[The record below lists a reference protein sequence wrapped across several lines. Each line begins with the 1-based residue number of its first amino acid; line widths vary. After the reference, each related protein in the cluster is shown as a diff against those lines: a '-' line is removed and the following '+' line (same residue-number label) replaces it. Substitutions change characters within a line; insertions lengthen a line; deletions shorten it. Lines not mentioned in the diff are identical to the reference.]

1 MKSISIKGARTHNL
15 KNIDVDIPRN
25 KLVVITGLSGSGKS
39 SLAFDTLYAEGQRRY
54 VESLSAYARQFLS
67 MMEKP
72 DVDQIEGLSPAISIE
87 QKSAS
92 HNPRSTVGTVT
103 EIYDYLRLLYSRVG
117 TPKCPD
123 HDIELKAKSISEIT
137 DQICSFEEGK
147 KIMIIAPI
155 VRGKKGEHLAVYE
168 DLRQE
173 GFVRAKVNEKIYS
186 LDEFPELEK
195 NKKHNI
201 SAVVDRLVVKSN
213 EEFRQRV
220 AESVETAS
228 NFSDGIIEI
237 DFMDG
242 KNESILFSTN
252 FSCPECGYS
261 IPELEPRMFSFN
273 SPFGACDKCDGL
285 GVIQFIDP
293 SKLIPDED
301 VSINNG
307 AIKGWTR
314 RNRFYFYQ
322 LKCLANHYN
331 FSLSEKWK
339 NLDKEI
345 KKIILW
351 GSEDVIDFSKR
362 WRSGSRLVR
371 KHKFEG
377 VITNTQRRFRD
388 TDSEYMRNE
397 LSKLLSD
404 KNLMHAMALEIKKNW
419 PERKVLYLSA
429 EKFMYQFIK
438 ALRFKDTMSFKQQ
451 FRSVDVLMVDD
462 IQFIAGKDST
472 QEEFFHTFNTLI
484 DHNHQVVISAD
495 RSPVDL
501 DGIEERIRSRLGW
514 GLVTDIHASDYE
526 LRLGVLQTKAKKHV
540 EDNPEIII
548 KDNILE
554 FLAQRIDSNIRV
566 LEGALNRVI
575 AYSSFV
581 NKPLTIEMAQEVL
594 KDLIR
599 ASQRKIT
606 IDDIQRKVAD
616 YYNIR
621 LSDLLSARRSR
632 TIARPRQVAMYLSKI
647 LTTRSLPEIGR
658 KFGGRDHTTVIH
670 AVKRIESLQD
680 SDNAIQEEVEVL
692 SRALEN

>member
-1 MKSISIKGARTHNL
+1 MSEKNSKTVDIKSSWDRTLSVLRAELGEATFRSWFKHIEFGELTEKKLVLYVPTKFMKDWIHTHYSDRILTIL
-15 KNIDVDIPRN
+15 KNDNIPVSSIFFELQKFKTTKDPLN
-25 KLVVITGLSGSGKS
+25 NNLEKTTTSSKPSIHTKYSSDESGDHNSMLGATLDPNLSFDNFVVGGSNE
-39 SLAFDTLYAEGQRRY
+39 L
-54 VESLSAYARQFLS
+54 AYAAAKR
-67 MMEKP
+67 
-72 DVDQIEGLSPAISIE
+72 I
-87 QKSAS
+87 
-92 HNPRSTVGTVT
+92 T
-103 EIYDYLRLLYSRVG
+103 EVERV
-117 TPKCPD
+117 
-123 HDIELKAKSISEIT
+123 
-137 DQICSFEEGK
+137 
-147 KIMIIAPI
+147 
-155 VRGKKGEHLAVYE
+155 
-168 DLRQE
+168 
-173 GFVRAKVNEKIYS
+173 
-186 LDEFPELEK
+186 
-195 NKKHNI
+195 
-201 SAVVDRLVVKSN
+201 
-213 EEFRQRV
+213 
-220 AESVETAS
+220 
-228 NFSDGIIEI
+228 
-237 DFMDG
+237 
-242 KNESILFSTN
+242 
-252 FSCPECGYS
+252 
-261 IPELEPRMFSFN
+261 SFN
-273 SPFGACDKCDGL
+273 PLFLYGGVGL
-285 GVIQFIDP
+285 G
-293 SKLIPDED
+293 K
-301 VSINNG
+301 
-307 AIKGWTR
+307 TR
-314 RNRFYFYQ
+314 
-322 LKCLANHYN
+322 
-331 FSLSEKWK
+331 
-339 NLDKEI
+339 
-345 KKIILW
+345 
-351 GSEDVIDFSKR
+351 
-362 WRSGSRLVR
+362 
-371 KHKFEG
+371 
-377 VITNTQRRFRD
+377 
-388 TDSEYMRNE
+388 
-397 LSKLLSD
+397 
-404 KNLMHAMALEIKKNW
+404 LMHAMALEIKKNW

-599 ASQRKIT
+599 ASQRRIT

>member
-1 MKSISIKGARTHNL
+1 MSEKSSKT
-15 KNIDVDIPRN
+15 VDI
-25 KLVVITGLSGSGKS
+25 KS
-39 SLAFDTLYAEGQRRY
+39 SWDRALSVLRAELGEATFR
-54 VESLSAYARQFLS
+54 SWF
-67 MMEKP
+67 KH
-72 DVDQIEGLSPAISIE
+72 IE
-87 QKSAS
+87 
-92 HNPRSTVGTVT
+92 
-103 EIYDYLRLLYSRVG
+103 
-117 TPKCPD
+117 
-123 HDIELKAKSISEIT
+123 
-137 DQICSFEEGK
+137 F
-147 KIMIIAPI
+147 
-155 VRGKKGEHLAVYE
+155 GE
-168 DLRQE
+168 
-173 GFVRAKVNEKIYS
+173 
-186 LDEFPELEK
+186 
-195 NKKHNI
+195 
-201 SAVVDRLVVKSN
+201 
-213 EEFRQRV
+213 
-220 AESVETAS
+220 
-228 NFSDGIIEI
+228 
-237 DFMDG
+237 
-242 KNESILFSTN
+242 
-252 FSCPECGYS
+252 
-261 IPELEPRMFSFN
+261 
-273 SPFGACDKCDGL
+273 
-285 GVIQFIDP
+285 
-293 SKLIPDED
+293 
-301 VSINNG
+301 
-307 AIKGWTR
+307 
-314 RNRFYFYQ
+314 
-322 LKCLANHYN
+322 
-331 FSLSEKWK
+331 LSEKKLVLYVPTKFMRDWIHTHYSDRMLAILK
-339 NLDKEI
+339 NDNI
-345 KKIILW
+345 PVSSIIFELQKFKVSKD
-351 GSEDVIDFSKR
+351 SEDSSTQKTTKYLKPAVSSKFVTDENGDHN
-362 WRSGSRLVR
+362 SMLGAPLDPNLSFENFVVGGS
-371 KHKFEG
+371 
-377 VITNTQRRFRD
+377 
-388 TDSEYMRNE
+388 NE
-397 LSKLLSD
+397 LAYAAAKRITEVENVSFNPLFLYGGVGLGKTH
-404 KNLMHAMALEIKKNW
+404 LMHAMALEIKKNW

-526 LRLGVLQTKAKKHV
+526 LRLGVLQTKAKKHI

-581 NKPLTIEMAQEVL
+581 KKPLTIEMAQDVL

-599 ASQRKIT
+599 ASQRRIT

-632 TIARPRQVAMYLSKI
+632 TIARPRQVAMYLSKL

-680 SDNAIQEEVEVL
+680 SDSTIQEEVDIL
-692 SRALEN
+692 SRALES

>member
-1 MKSISIKGARTHNL
+1 VSEKNSKTVDIKSSWDRTLSVLRAELGEATFRSWFKHIEFGELTEKKLVLYVPTKFMKDWIHTHYSDRILTIL
-15 KNIDVDIPRN
+15 KNDNIPVSSIFFELQN
-25 KLVVITGLSGSGKS
+25 FKTTKEPLNNNLEKTTTSSKPSIHTKYSSDESGDHNSMLGAPLDPNLSFDNFVVGGSNE
-39 SLAFDTLYAEGQRRY
+39 L
-54 VESLSAYARQFLS
+54 AYAAAKR
-67 MMEKP
+67 
-72 DVDQIEGLSPAISIE
+72 I
-87 QKSAS
+87 
-92 HNPRSTVGTVT
+92 T
-103 EIYDYLRLLYSRVG
+103 EVERV
-117 TPKCPD
+117 
-123 HDIELKAKSISEIT
+123 
-137 DQICSFEEGK
+137 
-147 KIMIIAPI
+147 
-155 VRGKKGEHLAVYE
+155 
-168 DLRQE
+168 
-173 GFVRAKVNEKIYS
+173 
-186 LDEFPELEK
+186 
-195 NKKHNI
+195 
-201 SAVVDRLVVKSN
+201 
-213 EEFRQRV
+213 
-220 AESVETAS
+220 
-228 NFSDGIIEI
+228 
-237 DFMDG
+237 
-242 KNESILFSTN
+242 
-252 FSCPECGYS
+252 
-261 IPELEPRMFSFN
+261 SFN
-273 SPFGACDKCDGL
+273 PLFLYGGVGL
-285 GVIQFIDP
+285 G
-293 SKLIPDED
+293 K
-301 VSINNG
+301 
-307 AIKGWTR
+307 T
-314 RNRFYFYQ
+314 
-322 LKCLANHYN
+322 H
-331 FSLSEKWK
+331 
-339 NLDKEI
+339 
-345 KKIILW
+345 
-351 GSEDVIDFSKR
+351 
-362 WRSGSRLVR
+362 
-371 KHKFEG
+371 
-377 VITNTQRRFRD
+377 
-388 TDSEYMRNE
+388 
-397 LSKLLSD
+397 
-404 KNLMHAMALEIKKNW
+404 LMHAMALEIKKNW

-599 ASQRKIT
+599 ASQRRIT

>member
-1 MKSISIKGARTHNL
+1 MSEKNSKTVDIKSSWDRTLSVLRAELGEATFRSWFKHIEFGELTEKKLVLYVPTKFMKDWIHTHYSDRILTIL
-15 KNIDVDIPRN
+15 KNDNIPVSSIFYELQKFKTTKEPLN
-25 KLVVITGLSGSGKS
+25 NNLEKTTTSSKPSIHTKYSSDESGDHNSMLGAPLDPNLSFDNFVVGGSNE
-39 SLAFDTLYAEGQRRY
+39 L
-54 VESLSAYARQFLS
+54 AYAAAKR
-67 MMEKP
+67 
-72 DVDQIEGLSPAISIE
+72 I
-87 QKSAS
+87 
-92 HNPRSTVGTVT
+92 T
-103 EIYDYLRLLYSRVG
+103 EVERV
-117 TPKCPD
+117 
-123 HDIELKAKSISEIT
+123 
-137 DQICSFEEGK
+137 
-147 KIMIIAPI
+147 
-155 VRGKKGEHLAVYE
+155 
-168 DLRQE
+168 
-173 GFVRAKVNEKIYS
+173 
-186 LDEFPELEK
+186 
-195 NKKHNI
+195 
-201 SAVVDRLVVKSN
+201 
-213 EEFRQRV
+213 
-220 AESVETAS
+220 
-228 NFSDGIIEI
+228 
-237 DFMDG
+237 
-242 KNESILFSTN
+242 
-252 FSCPECGYS
+252 
-261 IPELEPRMFSFN
+261 SFN
-273 SPFGACDKCDGL
+273 PLFLYGGVGL
-285 GVIQFIDP
+285 G
-293 SKLIPDED
+293 K
-301 VSINNG
+301 
-307 AIKGWTR
+307 T
-314 RNRFYFYQ
+314 
-322 LKCLANHYN
+322 H
-331 FSLSEKWK
+331 
-339 NLDKEI
+339 
-345 KKIILW
+345 
-351 GSEDVIDFSKR
+351 
-362 WRSGSRLVR
+362 
-371 KHKFEG
+371 
-377 VITNTQRRFRD
+377 
-388 TDSEYMRNE
+388 
-397 LSKLLSD
+397 
-404 KNLMHAMALEIKKNW
+404 LMHAMALEIKKNW

-599 ASQRKIT
+599 ASQRRIT

>member
-1 MKSISIKGARTHNL
+1 MSEKNSKTVDIKSSWDRTLSVLRAELGEATFRSWFKHIEFGELTEKKLVLYVPTKFMKDWIHTHYSDRILTIL
-15 KNIDVDIPRN
+15 KNDNIPVSSIFFELQKFKTIKEPLN
-25 KLVVITGLSGSGKS
+25 NNLEKTTTSSKPSIHTKYSSDESGDHNSMLGAPLDPNLSFDNFVVGGSNE
-39 SLAFDTLYAEGQRRY
+39 L
-54 VESLSAYARQFLS
+54 AYAAAKR
-67 MMEKP
+67 
-72 DVDQIEGLSPAISIE
+72 I
-87 QKSAS
+87 
-92 HNPRSTVGTVT
+92 T
-103 EIYDYLRLLYSRVG
+103 EVERV
-117 TPKCPD
+117 
-123 HDIELKAKSISEIT
+123 
-137 DQICSFEEGK
+137 
-147 KIMIIAPI
+147 
-155 VRGKKGEHLAVYE
+155 
-168 DLRQE
+168 
-173 GFVRAKVNEKIYS
+173 
-186 LDEFPELEK
+186 
-195 NKKHNI
+195 
-201 SAVVDRLVVKSN
+201 
-213 EEFRQRV
+213 
-220 AESVETAS
+220 
-228 NFSDGIIEI
+228 
-237 DFMDG
+237 
-242 KNESILFSTN
+242 
-252 FSCPECGYS
+252 
-261 IPELEPRMFSFN
+261 SFN
-273 SPFGACDKCDGL
+273 PLFLYGGVGL
-285 GVIQFIDP
+285 G
-293 SKLIPDED
+293 K
-301 VSINNG
+301 
-307 AIKGWTR
+307 T
-314 RNRFYFYQ
+314 
-322 LKCLANHYN
+322 H
-331 FSLSEKWK
+331 
-339 NLDKEI
+339 
-345 KKIILW
+345 
-351 GSEDVIDFSKR
+351 
-362 WRSGSRLVR
+362 
-371 KHKFEG
+371 
-377 VITNTQRRFRD
+377 
-388 TDSEYMRNE
+388 
-397 LSKLLSD
+397 
-404 KNLMHAMALEIKKNW
+404 LMHAMALEIKKNW

-462 IQFIAGKDST
+462 IQVIAGKDST

-599 ASQRKIT
+599 ASQRRIT

>member
-1 MKSISIKGARTHNL
+1 MSEKNSKTVDIKSSWDRTLSVLRAELGEATFRSWFKHIEFGELTEKKLVLYVPTKFMKDWIHTHYSDRILTIL
-15 KNIDVDIPRN
+15 KNDNIP
-25 KLVVITGLSGSGKS
+25 VS
-39 SLAFDTLYAEGQRRY
+39 SIFFELQKFKTTK
-54 VESLSAYARQFLS
+54 ESLNNNLEKTTTSSKPSIHTKYSSDESGDHNSMLGAPLDPNLSFDNFVVGGSNELAYAAAKR
-67 MMEKP
+67 
-72 DVDQIEGLSPAISIE
+72 I
-87 QKSAS
+87 
-92 HNPRSTVGTVT
+92 T
-103 EIYDYLRLLYSRVG
+103 EVERV
-117 TPKCPD
+117 
-123 HDIELKAKSISEIT
+123 
-137 DQICSFEEGK
+137 
-147 KIMIIAPI
+147 
-155 VRGKKGEHLAVYE
+155 
-168 DLRQE
+168 
-173 GFVRAKVNEKIYS
+173 
-186 LDEFPELEK
+186 
-195 NKKHNI
+195 
-201 SAVVDRLVVKSN
+201 
-213 EEFRQRV
+213 
-220 AESVETAS
+220 
-228 NFSDGIIEI
+228 
-237 DFMDG
+237 
-242 KNESILFSTN
+242 
-252 FSCPECGYS
+252 
-261 IPELEPRMFSFN
+261 SFN
-273 SPFGACDKCDGL
+273 PLFLYGGVGL
-285 GVIQFIDP
+285 G
-293 SKLIPDED
+293 K
-301 VSINNG
+301 
-307 AIKGWTR
+307 T
-314 RNRFYFYQ
+314 
-322 LKCLANHYN
+322 H
-331 FSLSEKWK
+331 
-339 NLDKEI
+339 
-345 KKIILW
+345 
-351 GSEDVIDFSKR
+351 
-362 WRSGSRLVR
+362 
-371 KHKFEG
+371 
-377 VITNTQRRFRD
+377 
-388 TDSEYMRNE
+388 
-397 LSKLLSD
+397 
-404 KNLMHAMALEIKKNW
+404 LMHAMALEIKKNW

>member
-1 MKSISIKGARTHNL
+1 MSEKNSKTVDIKSSWDRTLSVLRAELGEATFRSWFKHIEFGELTEKKLVLYVPTKFMKDWIHTHYSDRILTIL
-15 KNIDVDIPRN
+15 KNDNIPVSSIFFELQKFKTTKEPLN
-25 KLVVITGLSGSGKS
+25 NNLEKTTTSSKPSIHTKYSSDESGDHNSMLGAPLDSNLSFDNFVVGGSNE
-39 SLAFDTLYAEGQRRY
+39 L
-54 VESLSAYARQFLS
+54 AYAAAKR
-67 MMEKP
+67 
-72 DVDQIEGLSPAISIE
+72 I
-87 QKSAS
+87 
-92 HNPRSTVGTVT
+92 T
-103 EIYDYLRLLYSRVG
+103 EVERV
-117 TPKCPD
+117 
-123 HDIELKAKSISEIT
+123 
-137 DQICSFEEGK
+137 
-147 KIMIIAPI
+147 
-155 VRGKKGEHLAVYE
+155 
-168 DLRQE
+168 
-173 GFVRAKVNEKIYS
+173 
-186 LDEFPELEK
+186 
-195 NKKHNI
+195 
-201 SAVVDRLVVKSN
+201 
-213 EEFRQRV
+213 
-220 AESVETAS
+220 
-228 NFSDGIIEI
+228 
-237 DFMDG
+237 
-242 KNESILFSTN
+242 
-252 FSCPECGYS
+252 
-261 IPELEPRMFSFN
+261 SFN
-273 SPFGACDKCDGL
+273 PLFLYGGVGL
-285 GVIQFIDP
+285 G
-293 SKLIPDED
+293 K
-301 VSINNG
+301 
-307 AIKGWTR
+307 T
-314 RNRFYFYQ
+314 
-322 LKCLANHYN
+322 H
-331 FSLSEKWK
+331 
-339 NLDKEI
+339 
-345 KKIILW
+345 
-351 GSEDVIDFSKR
+351 
-362 WRSGSRLVR
+362 
-371 KHKFEG
+371 
-377 VITNTQRRFRD
+377 
-388 TDSEYMRNE
+388 
-397 LSKLLSD
+397 
-404 KNLMHAMALEIKKNW
+404 LMHAMALEIKKNW

-526 LRLGVLQTKAKKHV
+526 LRLGVLQTKAKKHI

>member
-1 MKSISIKGARTHNL
+1 MSEKNSKTVDIKSSWDRTLSVLRAELGEATFRSWFKHIEFGELTEKKLVLYVPTKFMKDWIHTHYSDRILTIL
-15 KNIDVDIPRN
+15 KNDNIPVSSIFFELQKFKTTKEPPN
-25 KLVVITGLSGSGKS
+25 NNIEKTTTSSKPSIHTKYSSDESGDHNSMLGAPLDPNLSFDNFVVGGSNE
-39 SLAFDTLYAEGQRRY
+39 L
-54 VESLSAYARQFLS
+54 AYAAAKR
-67 MMEKP
+67 
-72 DVDQIEGLSPAISIE
+72 I
-87 QKSAS
+87 
-92 HNPRSTVGTVT
+92 T
-103 EIYDYLRLLYSRVG
+103 EVERV
-117 TPKCPD
+117 
-123 HDIELKAKSISEIT
+123 
-137 DQICSFEEGK
+137 
-147 KIMIIAPI
+147 
-155 VRGKKGEHLAVYE
+155 
-168 DLRQE
+168 
-173 GFVRAKVNEKIYS
+173 
-186 LDEFPELEK
+186 
-195 NKKHNI
+195 
-201 SAVVDRLVVKSN
+201 
-213 EEFRQRV
+213 
-220 AESVETAS
+220 
-228 NFSDGIIEI
+228 
-237 DFMDG
+237 
-242 KNESILFSTN
+242 
-252 FSCPECGYS
+252 
-261 IPELEPRMFSFN
+261 SFN
-273 SPFGACDKCDGL
+273 PLFLYGGVGL
-285 GVIQFIDP
+285 G
-293 SKLIPDED
+293 K
-301 VSINNG
+301 
-307 AIKGWTR
+307 T
-314 RNRFYFYQ
+314 
-322 LKCLANHYN
+322 H
-331 FSLSEKWK
+331 
-339 NLDKEI
+339 
-345 KKIILW
+345 
-351 GSEDVIDFSKR
+351 
-362 WRSGSRLVR
+362 
-371 KHKFEG
+371 
-377 VITNTQRRFRD
+377 
-388 TDSEYMRNE
+388 
-397 LSKLLSD
+397 
-404 KNLMHAMALEIKKNW
+404 LMHAMALEIKKNW

-526 LRLGVLQTKAKKHV
+526 LRLGVLQTKAKKHI

-599 ASQRKIT
+599 ASQRRIT

>member
-1 MKSISIKGARTHNL
+1 MSEKNSKTVDIKSSWDRTLSVLRAELGEATFRSWFKHIEFGELTEKKLVLYVPTKCMKYWIHTHYSDRILTIL
-15 KNIDVDIPRN
+15 KNDNIPVSSIFFELQKFKTTKEPLN
-25 KLVVITGLSGSGKS
+25 NNLEKTTTSSKPSIHTKYSSDESGDHNSMLGAPLDPNLSFDNFVVGGSNE
-39 SLAFDTLYAEGQRRY
+39 L
-54 VESLSAYARQFLS
+54 AYAAAKR
-67 MMEKP
+67 
-72 DVDQIEGLSPAISIE
+72 I
-87 QKSAS
+87 
-92 HNPRSTVGTVT
+92 T
-103 EIYDYLRLLYSRVG
+103 EVERV
-117 TPKCPD
+117 
-123 HDIELKAKSISEIT
+123 
-137 DQICSFEEGK
+137 
-147 KIMIIAPI
+147 
-155 VRGKKGEHLAVYE
+155 
-168 DLRQE
+168 
-173 GFVRAKVNEKIYS
+173 
-186 LDEFPELEK
+186 
-195 NKKHNI
+195 
-201 SAVVDRLVVKSN
+201 
-213 EEFRQRV
+213 
-220 AESVETAS
+220 
-228 NFSDGIIEI
+228 
-237 DFMDG
+237 
-242 KNESILFSTN
+242 
-252 FSCPECGYS
+252 
-261 IPELEPRMFSFN
+261 SFN
-273 SPFGACDKCDGL
+273 PLFLYGGVGL
-285 GVIQFIDP
+285 G
-293 SKLIPDED
+293 K
-301 VSINNG
+301 
-307 AIKGWTR
+307 T
-314 RNRFYFYQ
+314 
-322 LKCLANHYN
+322 H
-331 FSLSEKWK
+331 
-339 NLDKEI
+339 
-345 KKIILW
+345 
-351 GSEDVIDFSKR
+351 
-362 WRSGSRLVR
+362 
-371 KHKFEG
+371 
-377 VITNTQRRFRD
+377 
-388 TDSEYMRNE
+388 
-397 LSKLLSD
+397 
-404 KNLMHAMALEIKKNW
+404 LMHAMALEIKKNW

>member
-1 MKSISIKGARTHNL
+1 MSEKNSKTVDIKSSWDRTLSVLRAELGEATFRSWFKHIEFGELTEKKLVLYVPTKFMKDWIHTHYSDRILTIL
-15 KNIDVDIPRN
+15 KNDNIPVSSIFYELQKFKTTKEPLN
-25 KLVVITGLSGSGKS
+25 NNLEKTTTSSKPSIHTKYSSDESGDHNSMLGAPLDPNLSFDNFVVGGSNE
-39 SLAFDTLYAEGQRRY
+39 L
-54 VESLSAYARQFLS
+54 AYAAAKR
-67 MMEKP
+67 
-72 DVDQIEGLSPAISIE
+72 I
-87 QKSAS
+87 
-92 HNPRSTVGTVT
+92 T
-103 EIYDYLRLLYSRVG
+103 EVERV
-117 TPKCPD
+117 
-123 HDIELKAKSISEIT
+123 
-137 DQICSFEEGK
+137 
-147 KIMIIAPI
+147 
-155 VRGKKGEHLAVYE
+155 
-168 DLRQE
+168 
-173 GFVRAKVNEKIYS
+173 
-186 LDEFPELEK
+186 
-195 NKKHNI
+195 
-201 SAVVDRLVVKSN
+201 
-213 EEFRQRV
+213 
-220 AESVETAS
+220 
-228 NFSDGIIEI
+228 
-237 DFMDG
+237 
-242 KNESILFSTN
+242 
-252 FSCPECGYS
+252 
-261 IPELEPRMFSFN
+261 SFN
-273 SPFGACDKCDGL
+273 PLFLYGGVGL
-285 GVIQFIDP
+285 G
-293 SKLIPDED
+293 K
-301 VSINNG
+301 
-307 AIKGWTR
+307 T
-314 RNRFYFYQ
+314 
-322 LKCLANHYN
+322 H
-331 FSLSEKWK
+331 
-339 NLDKEI
+339 
-345 KKIILW
+345 
-351 GSEDVIDFSKR
+351 
-362 WRSGSRLVR
+362 
-371 KHKFEG
+371 
-377 VITNTQRRFRD
+377 
-388 TDSEYMRNE
+388 
-397 LSKLLSD
+397 
-404 KNLMHAMALEIKKNW
+404 LMHAMALEIKKNW

-462 IQFIAGKDST
+462 IQVIAGKDST

-599 ASQRKIT
+599 ASQRRIT

>member
-1 MKSISIKGARTHNL
+1 MSEKNSKTVDIKSSWDRTLSVLRAELGEATFRSWFKHIEFGELTEKKLVLYVPTKFMKDWIHTHYSDRILTIL
-15 KNIDVDIPRN
+15 KNDNIPVSSTFFELQKFKTTKEPLN
-25 KLVVITGLSGSGKS
+25 NNLEKTTTSSKPSIHTKYSSDESGDHNSMLGAPLDPNLSFDNFVVGGSNE
-39 SLAFDTLYAEGQRRY
+39 L
-54 VESLSAYARQFLS
+54 AYAAAKR
-67 MMEKP
+67 
-72 DVDQIEGLSPAISIE
+72 I
-87 QKSAS
+87 
-92 HNPRSTVGTVT
+92 T
-103 EIYDYLRLLYSRVG
+103 EVERV
-117 TPKCPD
+117 
-123 HDIELKAKSISEIT
+123 
-137 DQICSFEEGK
+137 
-147 KIMIIAPI
+147 
-155 VRGKKGEHLAVYE
+155 
-168 DLRQE
+168 
-173 GFVRAKVNEKIYS
+173 
-186 LDEFPELEK
+186 
-195 NKKHNI
+195 
-201 SAVVDRLVVKSN
+201 
-213 EEFRQRV
+213 
-220 AESVETAS
+220 
-228 NFSDGIIEI
+228 
-237 DFMDG
+237 
-242 KNESILFSTN
+242 
-252 FSCPECGYS
+252 
-261 IPELEPRMFSFN
+261 SFN
-273 SPFGACDKCDGL
+273 PLFLYGGVGL
-285 GVIQFIDP
+285 G
-293 SKLIPDED
+293 K
-301 VSINNG
+301 
-307 AIKGWTR
+307 T
-314 RNRFYFYQ
+314 
-322 LKCLANHYN
+322 H
-331 FSLSEKWK
+331 
-339 NLDKEI
+339 
-345 KKIILW
+345 
-351 GSEDVIDFSKR
+351 
-362 WRSGSRLVR
+362 
-371 KHKFEG
+371 
-377 VITNTQRRFRD
+377 
-388 TDSEYMRNE
+388 
-397 LSKLLSD
+397 
-404 KNLMHAMALEIKKNW
+404 LMHAMALEIKKNW

>member
-1 MKSISIKGARTHNL
+1 MKDWIHTHYSDRILAIL
-15 KNIDVDIPRN
+15 KNDNIPVSSIIFELQKFN
-25 KLVVITGLSGSGKS
+25 VSKDSEDSNAQKTAKNSKPAASSKFVTNENGDHNSMLGAPLDPNLSFENFVVGGSNE
-39 SLAFDTLYAEGQRRY
+39 L
-54 VESLSAYARQFLS
+54 AYAAAKR
-67 MMEKP
+67 
-72 DVDQIEGLSPAISIE
+72 I
-87 QKSAS
+87 
-92 HNPRSTVGTVT
+92 T
-103 EIYDYLRLLYSRVG
+103 E
-117 TPKCPD
+117 
-123 HDIELKAKSISEIT
+123 
-137 DQICSFEEGK
+137 
-147 KIMIIAPI
+147 
-155 VRGKKGEHLAVYE
+155 
-168 DLRQE
+168 
-173 GFVRAKVNEKIYS
+173 
-186 LDEFPELEK
+186 
-195 NKKHNI
+195 
-201 SAVVDRLVVKSN
+201 
-213 EEFRQRV
+213 
-220 AESVETAS
+220 VE
-228 NFSDGIIEI
+228 NV
-237 DFMDG
+237 
-242 KNESILFSTN
+242 
-252 FSCPECGYS
+252 
-261 IPELEPRMFSFN
+261 SFN
-273 SPFGACDKCDGL
+273 PLFLYGGVGL
-285 GVIQFIDP
+285 G
-293 SKLIPDED
+293 K
-301 VSINNG
+301 
-307 AIKGWTR
+307 T
-314 RNRFYFYQ
+314 
-322 LKCLANHYN
+322 H
-331 FSLSEKWK
+331 
-339 NLDKEI
+339 
-345 KKIILW
+345 
-351 GSEDVIDFSKR
+351 
-362 WRSGSRLVR
+362 
-371 KHKFEG
+371 
-377 VITNTQRRFRD
+377 
-388 TDSEYMRNE
+388 
-397 LSKLLSD
+397 
-404 KNLMHAMALEIKKNW
+404 LMHAMALEIKKNW

-526 LRLGVLQTKAKKHV
+526 LRLGVLQTKAKKHI

-581 NKPLTIEMAQEVL
+581 KKPLTIEMAQEVL

-599 ASQRKIT
+599 ASQRRIT

-632 TIARPRQVAMYLSKI
+632 TIARPRQVAMYLSKL

-680 SDNAIQEEVEVL
+680 SDAAIQEEVDIL
-692 SRALEN
+692 SRALES

>member
-1 MKSISIKGARTHNL
+1 MSEKNSKTVDIKSSWDRTLSVLRAELGEATFRSWFKHIEFGELTEKKLVLYVPTKFMKDWIHTHYSDRILTIL
-15 KNIDVDIPRN
+15 KNDNIPISSIFFELQKFKTTKEPLN
-25 KLVVITGLSGSGKS
+25 NNLEKTTTSSKPSIHTKYSSDESGDHNSMLGAPLDPNLSFDNFVVGGSNE
-39 SLAFDTLYAEGQRRY
+39 L
-54 VESLSAYARQFLS
+54 AYAAAKR
-67 MMEKP
+67 
-72 DVDQIEGLSPAISIE
+72 I
-87 QKSAS
+87 
-92 HNPRSTVGTVT
+92 T
-103 EIYDYLRLLYSRVG
+103 EVERV
-117 TPKCPD
+117 
-123 HDIELKAKSISEIT
+123 
-137 DQICSFEEGK
+137 
-147 KIMIIAPI
+147 
-155 VRGKKGEHLAVYE
+155 
-168 DLRQE
+168 
-173 GFVRAKVNEKIYS
+173 
-186 LDEFPELEK
+186 
-195 NKKHNI
+195 
-201 SAVVDRLVVKSN
+201 
-213 EEFRQRV
+213 
-220 AESVETAS
+220 
-228 NFSDGIIEI
+228 
-237 DFMDG
+237 
-242 KNESILFSTN
+242 
-252 FSCPECGYS
+252 
-261 IPELEPRMFSFN
+261 SFN
-273 SPFGACDKCDGL
+273 PLFLYGGVGL
-285 GVIQFIDP
+285 G
-293 SKLIPDED
+293 K
-301 VSINNG
+301 
-307 AIKGWTR
+307 T
-314 RNRFYFYQ
+314 
-322 LKCLANHYN
+322 H
-331 FSLSEKWK
+331 
-339 NLDKEI
+339 
-345 KKIILW
+345 
-351 GSEDVIDFSKR
+351 
-362 WRSGSRLVR
+362 
-371 KHKFEG
+371 
-377 VITNTQRRFRD
+377 
-388 TDSEYMRNE
+388 
-397 LSKLLSD
+397 
-404 KNLMHAMALEIKKNW
+404 LMHAMALEIKRNW

>member
-1 MKSISIKGARTHNL
+1 MSEKNSKTVDIKSSWDRTLSVLRAELGEATFRSWFKHIEFGELTEKKLILYVPTKFMKDWIHTHYSDRILTIL
-15 KNIDVDIPRN
+15 KNDNIPVSSIFFELQKFKTTKEPLN
-25 KLVVITGLSGSGKS
+25 NNLEKTTTSSKPSIHTKYSSDESGDHNSMLGAPLDPNLSFDNFVVGGSNE
-39 SLAFDTLYAEGQRRY
+39 L
-54 VESLSAYARQFLS
+54 AYAAAKR
-67 MMEKP
+67 
-72 DVDQIEGLSPAISIE
+72 I
-87 QKSAS
+87 
-92 HNPRSTVGTVT
+92 T
-103 EIYDYLRLLYSRVG
+103 EVERV
-117 TPKCPD
+117 
-123 HDIELKAKSISEIT
+123 
-137 DQICSFEEGK
+137 
-147 KIMIIAPI
+147 
-155 VRGKKGEHLAVYE
+155 
-168 DLRQE
+168 
-173 GFVRAKVNEKIYS
+173 
-186 LDEFPELEK
+186 
-195 NKKHNI
+195 
-201 SAVVDRLVVKSN
+201 
-213 EEFRQRV
+213 
-220 AESVETAS
+220 
-228 NFSDGIIEI
+228 
-237 DFMDG
+237 
-242 KNESILFSTN
+242 
-252 FSCPECGYS
+252 
-261 IPELEPRMFSFN
+261 SFN
-273 SPFGACDKCDGL
+273 PLFLYGGVGL
-285 GVIQFIDP
+285 G
-293 SKLIPDED
+293 K
-301 VSINNG
+301 
-307 AIKGWTR
+307 T
-314 RNRFYFYQ
+314 
-322 LKCLANHYN
+322 H
-331 FSLSEKWK
+331 
-339 NLDKEI
+339 
-345 KKIILW
+345 
-351 GSEDVIDFSKR
+351 
-362 WRSGSRLVR
+362 
-371 KHKFEG
+371 
-377 VITNTQRRFRD
+377 
-388 TDSEYMRNE
+388 
-397 LSKLLSD
+397 
-404 KNLMHAMALEIKKNW
+404 LMHAMALEIKKNW

-526 LRLGVLQTKAKKHV
+526 LRLGVLQTKAKKHA

-599 ASQRKIT
+599 ASQRRIT

>member
-1 MKSISIKGARTHNL
+1 MSEKNSKTVDIKSSWDRTLSVLRAELGEATFRSWFKHIEFGELIEKKLVLYVPTKFMKDWIHTHYSDRILTIL
-15 KNIDVDIPRN
+15 KNDNISVSSIFFELQKFKTTKEPLNNNLEKTTTSSKPSIHTKYSSDESGDHNSMLGAPLDPN
-25 KLVVITGLSGSGKS
+25 LSFDNFVVGGSNE
-39 SLAFDTLYAEGQRRY
+39 L
-54 VESLSAYARQFLS
+54 AYAAAKR
-67 MMEKP
+67 
-72 DVDQIEGLSPAISIE
+72 I
-87 QKSAS
+87 
-92 HNPRSTVGTVT
+92 T
-103 EIYDYLRLLYSRVG
+103 EVERV
-117 TPKCPD
+117 
-123 HDIELKAKSISEIT
+123 
-137 DQICSFEEGK
+137 
-147 KIMIIAPI
+147 
-155 VRGKKGEHLAVYE
+155 
-168 DLRQE
+168 
-173 GFVRAKVNEKIYS
+173 
-186 LDEFPELEK
+186 
-195 NKKHNI
+195 
-201 SAVVDRLVVKSN
+201 
-213 EEFRQRV
+213 
-220 AESVETAS
+220 
-228 NFSDGIIEI
+228 
-237 DFMDG
+237 
-242 KNESILFSTN
+242 
-252 FSCPECGYS
+252 
-261 IPELEPRMFSFN
+261 SFN
-273 SPFGACDKCDGL
+273 PLFLYGGVGL
-285 GVIQFIDP
+285 G
-293 SKLIPDED
+293 K
-301 VSINNG
+301 
-307 AIKGWTR
+307 T
-314 RNRFYFYQ
+314 
-322 LKCLANHYN
+322 H
-331 FSLSEKWK
+331 
-339 NLDKEI
+339 
-345 KKIILW
+345 
-351 GSEDVIDFSKR
+351 
-362 WRSGSRLVR
+362 
-371 KHKFEG
+371 
-377 VITNTQRRFRD
+377 
-388 TDSEYMRNE
+388 
-397 LSKLLSD
+397 
-404 KNLMHAMALEIKKNW
+404 LMHAMALEIKKNW

>member
-1 MKSISIKGARTHNL
+1 MSEKSSKT
-15 KNIDVDIPRN
+15 VDI
-25 KLVVITGLSGSGKS
+25 KS
-39 SLAFDTLYAEGQRRY
+39 SWDRTLSVLRAELGEATFR
-54 VESLSAYARQFLS
+54 SWF
-67 MMEKP
+67 KH
-72 DVDQIEGLSPAISIE
+72 IE
-87 QKSAS
+87 
-92 HNPRSTVGTVT
+92 
-103 EIYDYLRLLYSRVG
+103 
-117 TPKCPD
+117 
-123 HDIELKAKSISEIT
+123 
-137 DQICSFEEGK
+137 F
-147 KIMIIAPI
+147 
-155 VRGKKGEHLAVYE
+155 GE
-168 DLRQE
+168 
-173 GFVRAKVNEKIYS
+173 
-186 LDEFPELEK
+186 
-195 NKKHNI
+195 
-201 SAVVDRLVVKSN
+201 
-213 EEFRQRV
+213 
-220 AESVETAS
+220 
-228 NFSDGIIEI
+228 
-237 DFMDG
+237 
-242 KNESILFSTN
+242 
-252 FSCPECGYS
+252 
-261 IPELEPRMFSFN
+261 
-273 SPFGACDKCDGL
+273 
-285 GVIQFIDP
+285 
-293 SKLIPDED
+293 
-301 VSINNG
+301 
-307 AIKGWTR
+307 
-314 RNRFYFYQ
+314 
-322 LKCLANHYN
+322 
-331 FSLSEKWK
+331 LSEKKLLLYVPTKFMKDWIHTHYSDRILSILK
-339 NLDKEI
+339 NDNI
-345 KKIILW
+345 PVSSIIFELQKFKVSKD
-351 GSEDVIDFSKR
+351 SEDFNAQKTLKNSKPAA
-362 WRSGSRLVR
+362 SSKFVTNENGDHNSMLGAPLDPNLSFENFVVGGS
-371 KHKFEG
+371 
-377 VITNTQRRFRD
+377 
-388 TDSEYMRNE
+388 NE
-397 LSKLLSD
+397 LAYAAAKRITEVENVSFNPLFLYGGVGLGKTH
-404 KNLMHAMALEIKKNW
+404 LMHAMALEIKKNW

-526 LRLGVLQTKAKKHV
+526 LRLGVLQTKAKKHI

-581 NKPLTIEMAQEVL
+581 KKPLTIEMAQDVL

-599 ASQRKIT
+599 ASQRRIT

-632 TIARPRQVAMYLSKI
+632 TIARPRQVAMYLSKL

-680 SDNAIQEEVEVL
+680 SDAAIQEEVDIL
-692 SRALEN
+692 SRALES

>member
-1 MKSISIKGARTHNL
+1 MSEKNSKTVDIKSSWDRTLSVLRAELGEATFRSWFKHIEFGELTEKKLVLYVPTKFMKDWIHTHYSDKILTIL
-15 KNIDVDIPRN
+15 KNDNIPVSSIFFELQKFKTTKEPLN
-25 KLVVITGLSGSGKS
+25 NNLEKTTTSSKPSIHTKYSSDESGDHNSMLGAPLDPNLSFDNFVVGGSNE
-39 SLAFDTLYAEGQRRY
+39 L
-54 VESLSAYARQFLS
+54 AYAAAKR
-67 MMEKP
+67 
-72 DVDQIEGLSPAISIE
+72 I
-87 QKSAS
+87 
-92 HNPRSTVGTVT
+92 T
-103 EIYDYLRLLYSRVG
+103 EVERV
-117 TPKCPD
+117 
-123 HDIELKAKSISEIT
+123 
-137 DQICSFEEGK
+137 
-147 KIMIIAPI
+147 
-155 VRGKKGEHLAVYE
+155 
-168 DLRQE
+168 
-173 GFVRAKVNEKIYS
+173 
-186 LDEFPELEK
+186 
-195 NKKHNI
+195 
-201 SAVVDRLVVKSN
+201 
-213 EEFRQRV
+213 
-220 AESVETAS
+220 
-228 NFSDGIIEI
+228 
-237 DFMDG
+237 
-242 KNESILFSTN
+242 
-252 FSCPECGYS
+252 
-261 IPELEPRMFSFN
+261 SFN
-273 SPFGACDKCDGL
+273 PLFLYGGVGL
-285 GVIQFIDP
+285 G
-293 SKLIPDED
+293 K
-301 VSINNG
+301 
-307 AIKGWTR
+307 T
-314 RNRFYFYQ
+314 
-322 LKCLANHYN
+322 H
-331 FSLSEKWK
+331 
-339 NLDKEI
+339 
-345 KKIILW
+345 
-351 GSEDVIDFSKR
+351 
-362 WRSGSRLVR
+362 
-371 KHKFEG
+371 
-377 VITNTQRRFRD
+377 
-388 TDSEYMRNE
+388 
-397 LSKLLSD
+397 
-404 KNLMHAMALEIKKNW
+404 LMHAMALEIKKNW

>member
-1 MKSISIKGARTHNL
+1 MSEKNSKTVDIKSSWDRTLSVLRAELGEATFRSWFKHIEFGQLTEKKLVLYVPTKFMKDWIHTHYSDRILTIL
-15 KNIDVDIPRN
+15 KNDNIPVSSIFFELQKFKTTKEPPN
-25 KLVVITGLSGSGKS
+25 NNIEKTTTSSKPSIHTKYSSDESGDHNSMLGAPLDPNLSFDNFVVGGSNE
-39 SLAFDTLYAEGQRRY
+39 L
-54 VESLSAYARQFLS
+54 AYAAAKR
-67 MMEKP
+67 
-72 DVDQIEGLSPAISIE
+72 I
-87 QKSAS
+87 
-92 HNPRSTVGTVT
+92 T
-103 EIYDYLRLLYSRVG
+103 EVERV
-117 TPKCPD
+117 
-123 HDIELKAKSISEIT
+123 
-137 DQICSFEEGK
+137 
-147 KIMIIAPI
+147 
-155 VRGKKGEHLAVYE
+155 
-168 DLRQE
+168 
-173 GFVRAKVNEKIYS
+173 
-186 LDEFPELEK
+186 
-195 NKKHNI
+195 
-201 SAVVDRLVVKSN
+201 
-213 EEFRQRV
+213 
-220 AESVETAS
+220 
-228 NFSDGIIEI
+228 
-237 DFMDG
+237 
-242 KNESILFSTN
+242 
-252 FSCPECGYS
+252 
-261 IPELEPRMFSFN
+261 SFN
-273 SPFGACDKCDGL
+273 PLFLYGGVGL
-285 GVIQFIDP
+285 G
-293 SKLIPDED
+293 K
-301 VSINNG
+301 
-307 AIKGWTR
+307 T
-314 RNRFYFYQ
+314 
-322 LKCLANHYN
+322 H
-331 FSLSEKWK
+331 
-339 NLDKEI
+339 
-345 KKIILW
+345 
-351 GSEDVIDFSKR
+351 
-362 WRSGSRLVR
+362 
-371 KHKFEG
+371 
-377 VITNTQRRFRD
+377 
-388 TDSEYMRNE
+388 
-397 LSKLLSD
+397 
-404 KNLMHAMALEIKKNW
+404 LMHAMALEIKKNW

-599 ASQRKIT
+599 ASQRRIT

>member
-1 MKSISIKGARTHNL
+1 MKDWIHTHYSDRILTIL
-15 KNIDVDIPRN
+15 KNDNIPVSSIFFELQKFKTIKEPLN
-25 KLVVITGLSGSGKS
+25 NNLEKTTTSSKPSIHTKYSSDESGDHNSMLGAPLDPNLSFDNFVVGGSNE
-39 SLAFDTLYAEGQRRY
+39 L
-54 VESLSAYARQFLS
+54 AYAAAKR
-67 MMEKP
+67 
-72 DVDQIEGLSPAISIE
+72 I
-87 QKSAS
+87 
-92 HNPRSTVGTVT
+92 T
-103 EIYDYLRLLYSRVG
+103 EVERV
-117 TPKCPD
+117 
-123 HDIELKAKSISEIT
+123 
-137 DQICSFEEGK
+137 
-147 KIMIIAPI
+147 
-155 VRGKKGEHLAVYE
+155 
-168 DLRQE
+168 
-173 GFVRAKVNEKIYS
+173 
-186 LDEFPELEK
+186 
-195 NKKHNI
+195 
-201 SAVVDRLVVKSN
+201 
-213 EEFRQRV
+213 
-220 AESVETAS
+220 
-228 NFSDGIIEI
+228 
-237 DFMDG
+237 
-242 KNESILFSTN
+242 
-252 FSCPECGYS
+252 
-261 IPELEPRMFSFN
+261 SFN
-273 SPFGACDKCDGL
+273 PLFLYGGVGL
-285 GVIQFIDP
+285 G
-293 SKLIPDED
+293 K
-301 VSINNG
+301 
-307 AIKGWTR
+307 T
-314 RNRFYFYQ
+314 
-322 LKCLANHYN
+322 H
-331 FSLSEKWK
+331 
-339 NLDKEI
+339 
-345 KKIILW
+345 
-351 GSEDVIDFSKR
+351 
-362 WRSGSRLVR
+362 
-371 KHKFEG
+371 
-377 VITNTQRRFRD
+377 
-388 TDSEYMRNE
+388 
-397 LSKLLSD
+397 
-404 KNLMHAMALEIKKNW
+404 LMHAMALEIKKNW

-526 LRLGVLQTKAKKHV
+526 LRLGVLQTKAKKHA

-599 ASQRKIT
+599 ASQRRIT